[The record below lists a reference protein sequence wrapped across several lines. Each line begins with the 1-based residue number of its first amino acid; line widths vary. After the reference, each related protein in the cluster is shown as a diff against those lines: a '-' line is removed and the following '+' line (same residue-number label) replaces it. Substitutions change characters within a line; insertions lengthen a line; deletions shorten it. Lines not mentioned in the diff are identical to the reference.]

1 MVVGYLII
9 RFVIDRLFTFPQT
22 VEIAQ
27 SEVPPLNVNATLL
40 VAVVLVLVV
49 FGIQQSKTKKKG

>member
-1 MVVGYLII
+1 VGYII
-9 RFVIDRLFTFPQT
+9 ARFVIDRLLTFPQT

-27 SEVPPLNVNATLL
+27 SEIPPVTINATVL

-49 FGIQQSKTKKKG
+49 FGIQRSKPPAKKG